1 MQRGVL
7 CLSSVGES
15 FRMRGVA
22 PGVVLAVRFT
32 VQVGGDQSGEHVAF
46 VEQIGEPTLG
56 LTGHLRI
63 RSEPIAFGIPL
74 QAVEAP
80 IESYVV
86 DAIHMTGGLTVADMA
101 NKVFEV
107 EVRFPIEFEAET
119 RSGATI

>member
-1 MQRGVL
+1 
-7 CLSSVGES
+7 
-15 FRMRGVA
+15 MRGVA

-32 VQVGGDQSGEHVAF
+32 VQVGGDQSAEHVAF
-46 VEQIGEPTLG
+46 VEQIGEPTSG

-74 QAVEAP
+74 QAVETQ